1 MIRPI
6 LMLALVGLMLLPGCS
21 GVWMNA
27 EYSKLL
33 DTTADLSIET
43 AKRANAGTLSPELS
57 AAALSAQAG
66 TWYKFQCARDGVKSD
81 PNLPNVGAIP
91 TPLLPA
97 PAAPMPP
104 LPMSGDPMSLLNL
117 LPPAKEVEYD

>member
-1 MIRPI
+1 MKRMI

-21 GVWMNA
+21 GVLLSR
-27 EYSKLL
+27 EYSLLL

-43 AKRANAGTLSPELS
+43 ARRANAGTLSPELA
-57 AAALSAQAG
+57 AAALTKQAH
-66 TWYKFQCARDGVKSD
+66 TWYAFQCGRNNVKAD

-104 LPMSGDPMSLLNL
+104 LPMSGAPLSLLNL
-117 LPPAKEVEYD
+117 LPPVKEVEFD